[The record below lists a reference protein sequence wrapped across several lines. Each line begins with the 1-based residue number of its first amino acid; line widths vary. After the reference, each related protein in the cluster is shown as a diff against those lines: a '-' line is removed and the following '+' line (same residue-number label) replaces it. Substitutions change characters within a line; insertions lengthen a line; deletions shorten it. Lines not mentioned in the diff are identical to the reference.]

1 MHMFRSFVFLLQSVA
16 DIFHTALLEIEKANG
31 NVQEKSNCIIS

>member
-1 MHMFRSFVFLLQSVA
+1 VA

-31 NVQEKSNCIIS
+31 NVQEKSNCVISWADVYSLLPSL